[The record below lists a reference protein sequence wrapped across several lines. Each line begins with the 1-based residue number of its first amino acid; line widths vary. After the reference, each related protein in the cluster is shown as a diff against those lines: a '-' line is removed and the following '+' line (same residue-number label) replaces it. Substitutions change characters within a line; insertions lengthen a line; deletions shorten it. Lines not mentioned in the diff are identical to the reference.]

1 MEDERFYAYE
11 GYKPE
16 LCEESLEHHGIL
28 GQKWRVKNGPPYPLS
43 RSIST
48 GSRLKK
54 GASGSVKKKSSKGGL
69 VARYK
74 AKKVYKQKVQSAERA
89 RQAKQQKA
97 EEARARQE
105 AQDRAERE
113 ALEREQWRQDVMRKA
128 DIESARDHTDLFST
142 DEINQIINRYNASQ
156 RLNQLVDD
164 ANKTVDQM
172 PTQQPVQNQQQKK
185 EDTRSKSQKIGD
197 AINKIHNITGPV
209 ATVAGDAQKIY
220 SAYTSIFGQPNKN
233 KNNTQN
239 KAQDMAKIA
248 NSVQTLS
255 KGATDAAQTFNKVN
269 EIRKEKMESSKPQQN
284 VQKPVE
290 NKPTAPTNV
299 QKPNKS
305 TDVNKKASD
314 NLKAIQK
321 ENAKNTKV
329 VDQVSNMISKP
340 TNKPVSTNS
349 SSNKVSD
356 SYLNKQSTEVLQIMK
371 DNIRDDLRNNTNKNY
386 SNQQRA
392 TLQDIEQIL
401 KDRKRR

>member
-1 MEDERFYAYE
+1 MEDERFYTYE

-28 GQKWRVKNGPPYPLS
+28 NQKWGVKNGPPYPLS

-48 GSRLKK
+48 GSSLKK
-54 GASGSVKKKSSKGGL
+54 GASGTGSIKKKSNKGGL
-69 VARYK
+69 VAKYK
-74 AKKVYKQKVQSAERA
+74 AKKVHKQRVQSAERA

-97 EEARARQE
+97 EEARAKQE

-113 ALEREQWRQDVMRKA
+113 ALEREQWRQNVMRTA

-142 DEINQIINRYNASQ
+142 DEINQLINRYNASQ

-233 KNNTQN
+233 KNNNTQN

-269 EIRKEKMESSKPQQN
+269 EIRKEKMEFSKPQQN

-290 NKPTAPTNV
+290 NKPTAPTNI
-299 QKPNKS
+299 QKSNKS
-305 TDVNKKASD
+305 TDVNKKASE

-329 VDQVSNMISKP
+329 VDQVSNMINKP
-340 TNKPVSTNS
+340 TNKSA
-349 SSNKVSD
+349 SNKVSD